1 MHAEQII
8 FVRGTGRCGSKT
20 LANQLGQHPAIAK
33 VPANQCLPEE
43 LMDWSTYRLQ
53 PRCPFA
59 TEEAIVAACRAYFEA
74 YCRHL
79 TEEPGIILHKST
91 MNVHRLAS
99 LLEYWPDA
107 KMVYIVRHPLGVVP
121 AYISVDIVH
130 YGDMYG
136 YDATVANS
144 LLRWY
149 NDVAA
154 YLRSPVF
161 GHPRVLQVRFEDM
174 IGDTDRF
181 FERIYQFLGIDDG
194 FRNAL
199 PGPVDYDHEFVLDQS
214 ERHWIITSTR
224 EILQQLGYEPDDWSP
239 EVPAEIADR
248 ASLYADRRLV
258 SRPPALDGVE
268 LVRLAAE
275 EAAGKGFQRI
285 GLFGAGYLSH
295 LICPHLHEMPGE
307 IVCLL
312 DEDPLLVGRNVG
324 GFEVRRPEQA
334 NELGVQAVIPA
345 TLVHQRALIGRWER
359 IIGEAIPILP
369 LWDEQGTEA
378 VCV

>member
-1 MHAEQII
+1 MHAQQII

-43 LMDWSTYRLQ
+43 LIDWSTYRLQ

-59 TEEAIVAACRAYFEA
+59 TEEAIIAACRAYFEA

-79 TEEPGIILHKST
+79 IEEPGIVLHKST

-130 YGDMYG
+130 YRDMYG

-161 GHPRVLQVRFEDM
+161 GHPRVLQVHFEDM

-181 FERIYQFLGIDDG
+181 FERIYQFLGIDDS

-239 EVPAEIADR
+239 EVPAEIAAR
-248 ASLYADRRLV
+248 TNLHPHRRV
-258 SRPPALDGVE
+258 VAKPPALDGVQ
-268 LVRLAAE
+268 LVRLALA
-275 EAAGKGFQRI
+275 EAAGRGFNRV

-295 LICPHLHEMPGE
+295 LICPYLRETPVE
-307 IVCLL
+307 IVAIF
-312 DEDPLLVGRNVG
+312 DDNPLLLGTELA
-324 GFEVRRPEQA
+324 GFRVYRPEKA
-334 NELGVQAVIPA
+334 VTLDIQAVVPV
-345 TLVHQRALIGRWER
+345 TLVHQAEMIQKWQRLFGER
-359 IIGEAIPILP
+359 IEILP
-369 LWDEQGTEA
+369 LWVEQSA
-378 VCV
+378 DAFCV